1 MTTVN
6 TLIYSSTIDAYV
18 FMCFLIY
25 RLKFLSCARTTYH
38 RSKNLNSRFRERVS
52 FLQNPLQLSSCIGD
66 NIYGLD
72 TIYIYTKLI
81 LAYLKVCYKNVL
93 LHIILVYSKYI
104 YEAFLLFLNVNL

>member
-18 FMCFLIY
+18 FMCFFKSTGGNFYPVQGRHIIDLKILIQG
-25 RLKFLSCARTTYH
+25 LKRGCHSC
-38 RSKNLNSRFRERVS
+38 K
-52 FLQNPLQLSSCIGD
+52 NPLQLSSCIGD

-104 YEAFLLFLNVNL
+104 YEAF